1 MRRKRLPLHVPLQKS
16 PRLRSGRRSG
26 CASLPCDTNSYA
38 ALRHPDTGTP
48 APTFAPGS
56 IFSLHIPP
64 HRIHTPRR
72 TRKVIPAAGACLLPF
87 CAAAA
92 NPAFL
97 RSFLLPPDPNKA
109 SRTGGL
115 QCLQLGANRCLAN
128 CAGLRVG
135 RVGRM
140 PRSLRLRRH
149 PSLPRP
155 HSAARP
161 TARRNVSGSPHFRA
175 PSSATLPPIR
185 LRPAAWTGR
194 ERDSA
199 ARHPLPTAKSSLY
212 VNHPVSRQGLSV
224 PLHLR
229 PARPVHLI
237 APRFRSG
244 KER

>member
-149 PSLPRP
+149 PGLPRP

-161 TARRNVSGSPHFRA
+161 TARRDVSGVPHFRA
-175 PSSATLPPIR
+175 PHPPRVLQSACGPPHGRDGNGIPLHAIPCR
-185 LRPAAWTGR
+185 LRPVPRQTKRGSGNVR
-194 ERDSA
+194 F
-199 ARHPLPTAKSSLY
+199 PLFSFFY
-212 VNHPVSRQGLSV
+212 
-224 PLHLR
+224 
-229 PARPVHLI
+229 LI
-237 APRFRSG
+237 Y
-244 KER
+244 